1 MQRSKTD
8 RMDASFKLI
17 SATGI
22 RILAKSPVFVFG
34 LSLTKDKNKNLFKI
48 FTILKEGNGRNRF
61 QASAN
66 RTFQKRDSLGTR
78 MQACPA
84 SLRLHIPEHP
94 ANPNGHP
101 PAHCTCNGAQ
111 SRKPKTPGIHHKKN
125 PCRSCSSKDSSSAQG
140 LRPPPL
146 PKRPKS
152 PMAVGMGYPA
162 SSPVSHPF
170 RHTTKDGMGTLG

>member
-1 MQRSKTD
+1 MCSRYTGKESHEPATLDKEDRMQRSKTD

-22 RILAKSPVFVFG
+22 WILAKSPVFVFG

-48 FTILKEGNGRNRF
+48 FTILKEGNGRNWF
-61 QASAN
+61 QTSTN

-78 MQACPA
+78 MPIAPVTGHKA
-84 SLRLHIPEHP
+84 ESPRHPES
-94 ANPNGHP
+94 A
-101 PAHCTCNGAQ
+101 T
-111 SRKPKTPGIHHKKN
+111 KKN

-140 LRPPPL
+140 LRTPPL
-146 PKRPKS
+146 PKRPKP

-162 SSPVSHPF
+162 SSP

>member
-22 RILAKSPVFVFG
+22 WILAKSPVFVFG

-61 QASAN
+61 QTSTN

-84 SLRLHIPEHP
+84 SLRLHIPEHQT
-94 ANPNGHP
+94 NPNGHP
-101 PAHCTCNGAQ
+101 PAHCTCNRAQ
-111 SRKPKTPGIHHKKN
+111 SRKPKTPGIRHKKESL
-125 PCRSCSSKDSSSAQG
+125 PELLQQGFFIGTRPQDPLLSRRGQSPRWRSEWAIQLHRLDTPRKTAWG
-140 LRPPPL
+140 L
-146 PKRPKS
+146 
-152 PMAVGMGYPA
+152 
-162 SSPVSHPF
+162 
-170 RHTTKDGMGTLG
+170 